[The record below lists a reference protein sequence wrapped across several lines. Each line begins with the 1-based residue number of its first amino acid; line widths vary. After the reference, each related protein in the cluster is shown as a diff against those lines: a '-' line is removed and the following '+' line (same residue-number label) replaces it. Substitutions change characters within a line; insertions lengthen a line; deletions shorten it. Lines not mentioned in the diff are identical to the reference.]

1 MSAIYNSTM
10 SYSSKS
16 YLDTLGSISLLN
28 SLQVGAP
35 TPTTTATTTLD
46 VNNTDLSVSAIL
58 NVLDSFNT
66 NQLNSCDVATL
77 LAPIISDPNFTMTNT
92 SGLTAIYNVISSI
105 NLSVTDL
112 AKLTGT
118 IIASDLSKPFIIPSI
133 TVPSSFQNIALF
145 STPLSSSIR
154 KSDIKY
160 YLSTSS
166 NFLGGNTPYLC

>member
-28 SLQVGAP
+28 SIQVAAP
-35 TPTTTATTTLD
+35 QSSTAATTLD
-46 VNNTDLSVSAIL
+46 VNNTDLSVSVML
-58 NVLDSFNT
+58 NMLDSFNT

-92 SGLTAIYNVISSI
+92 TGLTAIYNVISSI

-133 TVPSSFQNIALF
+133 TVPSSFQEEIHLH
-145 STPLSSSIR
+145 
-154 KSDIKY
+154 
-160 YLSTSS
+160 YLI
-166 NFLGGNTPYLC
+166 NHFKR